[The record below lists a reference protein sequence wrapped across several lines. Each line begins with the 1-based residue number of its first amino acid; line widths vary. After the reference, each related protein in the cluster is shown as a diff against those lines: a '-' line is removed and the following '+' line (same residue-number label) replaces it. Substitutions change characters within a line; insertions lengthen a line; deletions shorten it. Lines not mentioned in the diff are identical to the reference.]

1 MNNRITLIL
10 NYIILVF
17 SIAINPSY
25 WGKNI
30 KKLKI
35 KKKKNRAKSLKE
47 ISKVGKLHK
56 GWLGEFSCVHVQWH
70 RQIFG
75 GR

>member
-17 SIAINPSY
+17 SIAIIPSY

-30 KKLKI
+30 KNSNFKI
-35 KKKKNRAKSLKE
+35 KKKKKKKE
-47 ISKVGKLHK
+47 EQNPLRNIQS
-56 GWLGEFSCVHVQWH
+56 WEAA
-70 RQIFG
+70 
-75 GR
+75 